1 VPDSALGPEAWH
13 GQPPSPTTPS
23 VAVVQPV
30 AIDPEDGR
38 WEIER
43 LLDDIHVRV
52 TYRWKNRFKHFCLA
66 KWMGFD
72 FDKCSWQEAEHIDK
86 EVIKGY
92 ESAVAKGDITRGVWK
107 S

>member
-1 VPDSALGPEAWH
+1 
-13 GQPPSPTTPS
+13 
-23 VAVVQPV
+23 
-30 AIDPEDGR
+30 
-38 WEIER
+38 
-43 LLDDIHVRV
+43 
-52 TYRWKNRFKHFCLA
+52 
-66 KWMGFD
+66 MGFD